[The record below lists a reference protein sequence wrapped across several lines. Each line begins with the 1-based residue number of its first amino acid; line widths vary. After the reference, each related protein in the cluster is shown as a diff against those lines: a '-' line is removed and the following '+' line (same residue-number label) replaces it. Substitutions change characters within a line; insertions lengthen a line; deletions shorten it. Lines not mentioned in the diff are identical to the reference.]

1 MTESVARIWG
11 RGHRSARCP
20 ECRLVCAQCICQAI
34 TPLSVR
40 TRVVLVVHRNERLK
54 SSNTARLAAR
64 LLAGSALVVRG
75 LRSDERDGDGSDDVP
90 TGRRLLLFPGSH
102 ARELTRADADAPPGT
117 NAEPPVLLV
126 PDGSWSQARKLVQRD
141 VLLVSGE
148 PVRLPSVGSSR
159 YRLRRNVRPGTL
171 CTLEAVAAALA
182 ILEGPEV
189 EATMLEAF
197 ETFQRRSL
205 ELRCLPT

>member
-1 MTESVARIWG
+1 M
-11 RGHRSARCP
+11 
-20 ECRLVCAQCICQAI
+20 
-34 TPLSVR
+34 
-40 TRVVLVVHRNERLK
+40 
-54 SSNTARLAAR
+54 
-64 LLAGSALVVRG
+64 
-75 LRSDERDGDGSDDVP
+75 
-90 TGRRLLLFPGSH
+90 
-102 ARELTRADADAPPGT
+102 
-117 NAEPPVLLV
+117 LLV

-141 VLLVSGE
+141 ALLVSGE